1 MTFHIVEPN
10 GSITVP
16 AGHGIDTTLRGTDN
30 KTELSQGAVK
40 ISLNTESL
48 TTLLRS
54 NISCHLNKTMT
65 QELMNELVA
74 QIIESI
80 DYFIN
85 KTEENL

>member
-1 MTFHIVEPN
+1 MTFHIVEPH

-16 AGHGIDTTLRGTDN
+16 EGTVA
-30 KTELSQGAVK
+30 KEQVK
-40 ISLNTESL
+40 IKLNTDSL

-54 NISCHLNKTMT
+54 NISCHLNKTLT
-65 QELMNELVA
+65 QELMNELVS

-85 KTEENL
+85 KSDENL